1 MKLATRIFEYRTS
14 GPGLTDFIRDL
25 AAFARDEGAEEGV
38 LHLMCRHTSASLTI
52 QENAD
57 PDVQVDLQS
66 AMGRLAP
73 HDPSLYVHGIEGPD
87 DMPAHIRTVL
97 SGVTLSIPII
107 GGRLS
112 LGTWQGVYLWEHR
125 DRPHRREVAATLMF
139 V

>member
-1 MKLATRIFEYRTS
+1 MNTGARRRVVVTGVGLISPLGIGTDVTWQGLMDAKSGIGPVTRFDISDYPSRIGGE
-14 GPGLTDFIRDL
+14 
-25 AAFARDEGAEEGV
+25 
-38 LHLMCRHTSASLTI
+38 
-52 QENAD
+52 
-57 PDVQVDLQS
+57 VD
-66 AMGRLAP
+66 GF
-73 HDPSLYVHGIEGPD
+73 DPSLYVHGIEGPD

-125 DRPHRREVAATLMF
+125 DRPHRREVAATLVF